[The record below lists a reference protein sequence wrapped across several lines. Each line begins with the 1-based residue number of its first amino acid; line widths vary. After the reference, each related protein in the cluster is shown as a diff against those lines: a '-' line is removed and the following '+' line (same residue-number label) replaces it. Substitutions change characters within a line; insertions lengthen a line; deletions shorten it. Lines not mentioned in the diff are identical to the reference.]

1 MIILNA
7 TDTLSAIAGAATALT
22 VTVYGLEVTTTTQV
36 FKRLYQGQPGNTAT
50 TLYTA
55 PAATQALIKSIVV
68 ANTTAGA
75 QTLTLFQA
83 GTTAANSIAPAISID
98 AGGMA
103 VYDGDGWT
111 FLTNTGAVKSS
122 LSAVWSGITGTPTT
136 LSGYGITDA
145 YTKTVSD
152 GRYDVLGAAAAV
164 TPTTLGL
171 VIGTNVQAYNA
182 NLTGINQALT
192 ATSSPSFTT
201 VTAALTGNVTGN
213 VSGTAGST
221 TLVTA
226 GGTVTTGALTA
237 TTATISG
244 NTSINTLL
252 FDVGNSLTIFNAGTL
267 ALTNWN
273 GATGT
278 LTHNYALSVG
288 GAVLLSSTLGVTGH
302 VGIGGA
308 FTTTSPLNVQS
319 LPTALAGLV
328 AGDIYSLAGTLH
340 VA

>member
-1 MIILNA
+1 MIIID
-7 TDTLSAIAGAATALT
+7 TRDTLSAIAGAATAMT

-68 ANTTAGA
+68 DNTTAGA

-122 LSAVWSGITGTPTT
+122 LSAVWSGITSTPTT

-221 TLVTA
+221 TTVTT

-237 TTATISG
+237 TTGQFS
-244 NTSINTLL
+244 S
-252 FDVGNSLTIFNAGTL
+252 V
-267 ALTNWN
+267 
-273 GATGT
+273 
-278 LTHNYALSVG
+278 LSVRSDG
-288 GAVLLSSTLGVTGH
+288 C
-302 VGIGGA
+302 VGLILRRNTAADRFQMFVGDGTN
-308 FTTTSPLNVQS
+308 FT
-319 LPTALAGLV
+319 
-328 AGDIYSLAGTLH
+328 
-340 VA
+340 

>member
-22 VTVYGLEVTTTTQV
+22 VTVYALEVTTTTQV

-145 YTKTVSD
+145 YTKTTSD

-221 TLVTA
+221 TTVTT

-237 TTATISG
+237 TTATLKAITP
-244 NTSINTLL
+244 NTTIGVGKVLVLTSTATAING
-252 FDVGNSLTIFNAGTL
+252 F
-267 ALTNWN
+267 
-273 GATGT
+273 
-278 LTHNYALSVG
+278 
-288 GAVLLSSTLGVTGH
+288 
-302 VGIGGA
+302 
-308 FTTTSPLNVQS
+308 Q
-319 LPTALAGLV
+319 
-328 AGDIYSLAGTLH
+328 
-340 VA
+340 